1 MLALIGEFLP
11 LLLKLLLFIG
21 RASSITYYLP
31 IVSKTVQGCLWTWKT
46 WKNLESDCVTKETW
60 KIKEN
65 FLKTWKIFFLA

>member
-46 WKNLESDCVTKETW
+46 MSVQCLSRSFLE
-60 KIKEN
+60 I
-65 FLKTWKIFFLA
+65 